1 MKADPQ
7 TPVAKAPNAAMGRPA
22 VVERLVQPRAT
33 AMPGH
38 LAVCL
43 ECRYAEL
50 FAVQPRARC
59 TCADSDYAKQV
70 VFAGRPACAKMMPR
84 GDDDLTLAWCTPGP
98 KRAHARF
105 TQPRPPVN

>member
-7 TPVAKAPNAAMGRPA
+7 TPVTEEPSADQWRPA
-22 VVERLVQPRAT
+22 FVEQPAEPRAT
-33 AMPGH
+33 ALPGH

-50 FAVQPRARC
+50 FAVQPRALC
-59 TCADSDYAKQV
+59 TCADSDHSRQV
-70 VFAGRPACAKMMPR
+70 VFAGRPACAQMMPR
-84 GDDDLTLAWCTPGP
+84 EGDELTLAWCTPGP

-105 TQPRPPVN
+105 RQSRPPVH

>member
-7 TPVAKAPNAAMGRPA
+7 TPVTEAPSAAQWRPA
-22 VVERLVQPRAT
+22 FVEQPAAPRAT
-33 AMPGH
+33 ALPGH

-59 TCADSDYAKQV
+59 ICPESDFAKQV
-70 VFAGRPACAKMMPR
+70 VFAGRPACAQMMPR
-84 GDDDLTLAWCTPGP
+84 EDDDLTLAWCTPGP

-105 TQPRPPVN
+105 MQPRPRVH